1 MVEPLGG
8 VNVGSWVYRIKAW
21 GLDLLKALKY
31 KDNQLTVL
39 DQRLLPHR
47 VERLCCTGATCV
59 AKVIREM
66 AVRGAPA
73 IGVAAA
79 YGYLLAA
86 HTAMARGEDLTVTT
100 LGPAYR
106 ELAAAR
112 PTAVNLVWAL
122 DRMVACLRSA
132 EALEGY
138 QRLRRLSDEA
148 QSIEARDVEANLA
161 MSQLGAGLIESGS
174 ERKWV
179 LTHCNTGAL
188 ATAGQGTALGVV
200 RDAWAAGRLEGV
212 YVDETRPWLQGSRLT
227 AWELQQEAIP
237 YRLICDSAAASVLA
251 TGRVGW
257 VIVGADR
264 VAANGDVA
272 NKIGTYALAVLAK
285 EHNIPFYIAAPS
297 STIDMSLETGN
308 DIDIELRDES
318 EIKKFAGKQSAPH
331 HTAAFNPAFD
341 VTPHRLITAIITEN
355 GVIRPEY
362 SKQFEAAFM

>member
-1 MVEPLGG
+1 M
-8 VNVGSWVYRIKAW
+8 
-21 GLDLLKALKY
+21 LKALKY
-31 KDNQLTVL
+31 KDNELHVL
-39 DQRLLPHR
+39 DQRFLPHR
-47 VERLCCTGATCV
+47 VEWLCCTDATCV

-86 HTAMARGEDLTVTT
+86 HSSVARDDELTVAT
-100 LGPAYR
+100 LEPAYR

-122 DRMVACLRSA
+122 DRMVACLRSV
-132 EALEGY
+132 ESRECDE
-138 QRLRRLSDEA
+138 RLRCLTDEA
-148 QSIEARDVEANLA
+148 QSIETRDVEANLA
-161 MSQLGAGLIESGS
+161 MSQLGAELIEPGS
-174 ERKWV
+174 DRSWV

-212 YVDETRPWLQGSRLT
+212 YVGETRPWLQGSRLT
-227 AWELQQEAIP
+227 AWELQQESIP

-251 TGRVGW
+251 AGQVSW

-272 NKIGTYALAVLAK
+272 NKIGTYALAVLARHHGVK
-285 EHNIPFYIAAPS
+285 FMAVAPR
-297 STIDMSLETGN
+297 STIDRDCADGGA
-308 DIDIELRDES
+308 IEIEQRSAS
-318 EIKKFAGKQSAPH
+318 EVSQIAGQPVAPDG
-331 HTAAFNPAFD
+331 ADVYNPAFD
-341 VTPHRLITAIITEN
+341 VTPAGLIDALVTEAGVVHNPNRVGIARL
-355 GVIRPEY
+355 
-362 SKQFEAAFM
+362 FD

>member
-1 MVEPLGG
+1 MQC
-8 VNVGSWVYRIKAW
+8 IFKW
-21 GLDLLKALKY
+21 GLGLLKALTY
-31 KDNQLTVL
+31 KEKKLHVL

-47 VERLCCTGATCV
+47 VEWLCCTDATCV

-86 HTAMARGEDLTVTT
+86 HTATARGDELTVAM
-100 LGPAYR
+100 LEPAYG

-122 DRMVACLRSA
+122 DRMVACLRKVES
-132 EALEGY
+132 LESG
-138 QRLRRLSDEA
+138 QRLRRLTEEA
-148 QSIEARDVEANLA
+148 RSIEARDVEANLA
-161 MSQLGAGLIESGS
+161 MSQLGAGLIEPGS
-174 ERKWV
+174 ERSWV

-227 AWELQQEAIP
+227 AWELQQESIP

-251 TGRVGW
+251 TGRVSW

-272 NKIGTYALAVLAK
+272 NKIGTYSLAVLAR
-285 EHNIPFYIAAPS
+285 HHGVRFMVVAPR
-297 STIDMSLETGN
+297 STIDRNCPDGGA
-308 DIDIELRDES
+308 IEIEQRSGSEVS
-318 EIKKFAGKQSAPH
+318 EIAGQPVAPEGVDVY
-331 HTAAFNPAFD
+331 NPAFD
-341 VTPHRLITAIITEN
+341 VTPAGLIDALVTEAGVVRHPNRAGIVRL
-355 GVIRPEY
+355 
-362 SKQFEAAFM
+362 FD